1 MKKTYI
7 RPASASVQFSM
18 ESNLLGSSN
27 LSDTGGDNLE
37 FTPGNDEFEGTFRS
51 QPQQDWGT
59 SAWNED

>member
-37 FTPGNDEFEGTFRS
+37 ITPGNDEFEGLFQS
-51 QPQQDWGT
+51 NQQDWGT